1 MPKRHTRHAIKHIP
15 KLWLMSDE
23 RFGERLLPSI
33 AALPRGSGIIFRH
46 YSLDPPARRALF
58 EQVRRV
64 AVSKRHWLITA
75 GDATIARGLHIDG
88 FHGRRRSK
96 RFQTAPVHSVQEAVA
111 AQRAGADLLFVS
123 PIFATRS
130 HAGARALGRVGFGLL
145 TRGLKTPVIALGG
158 MTKSRAR
165 SLKILGIYGWAAI
178 DALIT

>member
-1 MPKRHTRHAIKHIP
+1 MT
-15 KLWLMSDE
+15 DE

-46 YSLDPPARRALF
+46 YSLDPSARRALF

-64 AVSKRHWLITA
+64 ALSKRHWLIIA
-75 GDATIARGLHIDG
+75 GDATIARGSHFDG
-88 FHGRRRSK
+88 FHGRRQST
-96 RFQTAPVHSVQEAVA
+96 RFQTAPVHSVREAIA

-130 HAGARALGRVGFGLL
+130 HLGARALGRVRFGLL
-145 TRGLKTPVIALGG
+145 TRGLKTPIIALGG
-158 MTKSRAR
+158 MTKSRTR

-178 DALIT
+178 DALIA